1 MGKITLPE
9 HLELLATD
17 EPVLDIYAAGP
28 WRVPDGLAGQVW
40 DRCRELAC
48 SEQARLLVPRRPL
61 PGYLAPD
68 ATAVAADLFILTTY
82 LCGVC
87 AVRGGSQV
95 RPECVFLGRF
105 RRDPEP
111 PGGSPLRWAADGARW
126 RPPGAWLFDEL
137 RHREA
142 AFAMA
147 PRCVDALEGIAPL
160 DERRQALQG
169 LFARRLGPG
178 GPAAGELTATLT
190 GLEASWAE
198 SATDDELAVLPELA
212 GPVGYLSWA
221 WEGLTAAHLRLS
233 AAVPR
238 TPPQAGLATD
248 LVRQAGMRAPPGE
261 LAAAIGQADFV
272 ELQGRLAGVATFSAD
287 RWHDQTRDW
296 LARGLGAG
304 EIDACRAWLD
314 MAVRI
319 TGILQGLPGKPE
331 SPAPCYVPVGAFQ
344 HDVRALARPRQAR
357 NLLAARLAARP
368 PLVLPA
374 AGAAPGGQ
382 EPGGGEPAKRG
393 GNGAAGDGPQAE
405 LAGLPGLGPVREQL
419 EALAAVAQAEIARR
433 QAGITLRPAWKNL
446 AFAGPPGSGKSRVAA
461 ILARIYC
468 DLGAL
473 SGGHLAEV
481 TRTDLSGGRPSDTA
495 DLVKEAVKRGRG
507 GILLVSDAH
516 QPGADPAEDAHA
528 LRLLEQALEE
538 HRDGDLIVVLAG
550 PDQRLRRFLAAA
562 PGLASRVPHIVTFR
576 RYTADELAEIFA
588 WRAAQAGFTVTG
600 EAAAKAHSVIAGS
613 GRAAREGSAR
623 AALRLLDQAA
633 LAQARRVMAA
643 GIGTGGMSE
652 LTADDVPGEL
662 TAAGPG
668 GEPGDPF
675 AELDSMTGLA
685 EVKAQ
690 VRLLAAEARADQLR
704 RDAGMPD
711 RATSRHLVFAG
722 PPGTAKTTVARL
734 IAAIYT
740 QLGLLT
746 SGHLVEVARADL
758 IAPYVGQTAPMVT
771 DAVSRALGGV
781 LFIDEAYSLTLSD
794 SPRDYGAEAIAA
806 LVKLMEDHRRDL
818 VVIAAGYHDQMQQ
831 FLRANPGLASRF
843 ARTIRF
849 PGYTDDELAS
859 IFTQMAEGD
868 GFRLGDGVLSRL
880 RQILTATPRGPDFGN
895 ARHVRNLLDQA
906 IAAQALRLTSGDYAA
921 AADVRVLLAEDL
933 PAPQSAQPDGKDA
946 GFYL

>member
-1 MGKITLPE
+1 MGKITLPG
-9 HLELLATD
+9 HLELLASD
-17 EPVLDIYAAGP
+17 EPFLDIYAAGP

-48 SEQARLLVPRRPL
+48 CEEARLLRPRRPL
-61 PGYLAPD
+61 PGHLVPD
-68 ATAVAADLFILTTY
+68 ATVVAADLVILVSY

-87 AVRGGSQV
+87 AVRGGAQV
-95 RPECVFLGRF
+95 YPEHLFLGRF
-105 RRDPEP
+105 HRDLDPPARRATQ
-111 PGGSPLRWAADGARW
+111 WAAEGAPW
-126 RPPGAWLFDEL
+126 RPPGAWIFNDPA
-137 RHREA
+137 HRQT
-142 AFAMA
+142 AFALA
-147 PRCVDALEGIAPL
+147 PRCADALEGIAPL
-160 DERRQALQG
+160 EERRQALAG
-169 LFARRLGPG
+169 LLARRAGAG
-178 GPAAGELTATLT
+178 SPAPGELYASLAD
-190 GLEASWAE
+190 LEDSWAE
-198 SATDDELAVLPELA
+198 SATGDELAVLPELA

-238 TPPQAGLATD
+238 TPGLADLAAD

-261 LAAAIGQADFV
+261 LAAAVGQAGFA
-272 ELQGRLAGVATFSAD
+272 ELQGRLAGAAAFSAD
-287 RWHDQTRDW
+287 RWHDQTREW

-314 MAVRI
+314 MAVRV

-344 HDVRALARPRQAR
+344 RDVRALARPRQAR
-357 NLLAARLAARP
+357 NPLAGRLAARP
-368 PLVLPA
+368 AVAAA
-374 AGAAPGGQ
+374 AGTGPGGR
-382 EPGGGEPAKRG
+382 ESAGSGPD
-393 GNGAAGDGPQAE
+393 GASGDGPQAE

-419 EALAAVAQAEIARR
+419 AALAAVAQAEITRR
-433 QAGITLRPAWKNL
+433 QAGVTLRPAWKNL
-446 AFAGPPGSGKSRVAA
+446 AFAGPPGTGKSRVAA
-461 ILARIYC
+461 ILARIYR
-468 DLGAL
+468 DLGVL
-473 SGGHLAEV
+473 SGGQLAEV
-481 TRTDLSGGRPSDTA
+481 TRADLAGVRPSETA
-495 DLVKEAVKRGRG
+495 DLVSQAIQRGSG

-516 QPGADPAEDAHA
+516 RPGADPAEDAHA
-528 LRLLEQALEE
+528 LRLLEQALDE
-538 HRDGDLIVVLAG
+538 HRDDDLIVVLAG
-550 PDQRLRRFLAAA
+550 PDQPLRRLLAAA
-562 PGLASRVPHIVTFR
+562 PGLAGRVPHIVTFR
-576 RYTADELAEIFA
+576 RYSAGELAEIFA
-588 WRAAQAGFTVTG
+588 WRAAQAGFTLTG
-600 EAAAKAHSVIAGS
+600 DAAARAGRVIAGS

-623 AALRLLDQAA
+623 TALRLLDHAA
-633 LAQARRVMAA
+633 LAQARRVMTA
-643 GIGTGGMSE
+643 GTGPGGMSE
-652 LTADDVPGEL
+652 LTAGDIPGEL
-662 TAAGPG
+662 TAAGTG

-675 AELDSMTGLA
+675 AELDRMTGLA

-711 RATSRHLVFAG
+711 RASSRHLVFAG

-734 IAAIYT
+734 IAAIYA

-758 IAPYVGQTAPMVT
+758 IGPYIGQTAPMVT

-794 SPRDYGAEAIAA
+794 SPRDYGAEAVAT

-818 VVIAAGYHDQMQQ
+818 VVIAAGYPDQMQQ

-849 PGYTDDELAS
+849 PGYTDGELAE
-859 IFTQMAEGD
+859 IFTQMAQAD
-868 GFRLGDGVLSRL
+868 GFQLGDGMAARL
-880 RQILTATPRGPDFGN
+880 RQILAATPRGADFGN

-906 IAAQALRLTSGDYAA
+906 IAAQALRITGGDDAQV
-921 AADVRVLLAEDL
+921 ADVRTLLPEDL
-933 PAPQSAQPDGKDA
+933 PGRPSAQPDDNDT